1 MTNFLKKIFSSHKGN
16 AVESESICPY
26 CKNTLEKKPTRKKK
40 CSNCNN
46 FIFVRTLPSTR
57 QKVLVTEN
65 EAKKIDLE
73 WDKVNYRKNAINQLS
88 SYGINE
94 KNYDNR
100 KKELSKKLNSE
111 ANDGDVVWSL
121 LNEQL
126 NKKMKDNDFGFLSMI
141 YADMALILYK
151 EGKDCFTYQ
160 QQATKMVLLSH
171 KQSSFNNVKILTCG
185 INSCE
190 ACQKLDGKVFTIEEA
205 LEKMPIPVKE
215 CSTKMYDKNRGFCR
229 CCYNIVTT

>member
-1 MTNFLKKIFSSHKGN
+1 MTSLLKKIFSRQKGK
-16 AVESESICPY
+16 VIESESICPY
-26 CKNTLEKKPTRKKK
+26 CKYTLEKKPTRKKK

-73 WDKVNYRKNAINQLS
+73 WDKVNYRKNAINQLN
-88 SYGINE
+88 SYDINE
-94 KNYDNR
+94 KDYDNR

-141 YADMALILYK
+141 YNDMARILNK
-151 EGKDCFTYQ
+151 EGKDCFTYL
-160 QQATKMVLLSH
+160 QQAIKMDLLRLQ
-171 KQSSFNNVKILTCG
+171 QSSFNKVEISTCG

-190 ACQKLDGKVFTIEEA
+190 ACQKLDSKVFTIEEA
-205 LEKMPIPVKE
+205 LEKMPIPYKE
-215 CSTKMYDKNRGFCR
+215 CTHEIGYCR
-229 CCYNIVTT
+229 CCYIIITDNT